1 MAGEAVEVGQ
11 FVAMARKSLI
21 NEPYLANAAIIG
33 ELTKLT
39 LARSGHSY
47 FTLTDNNGSI
57 DCVLFNGNKSFT
69 SLDIKEGSKLVALGG
84 IDVYVKTGR
93 MQFKASRI
101 QPVKSIGELEKV
113 RQELILKWREDGT
126 MDRPRK
132 TAPLIPKR
140 LHIITGGGSAALS
153 DMQRLITDRWP
164 NFSYTVIPVLVQGN
178 DAPKEIVR
186 AIKVAEKNADLIIV
200 GRGGGSPE
208 DLWSFNLESVCQ
220 AMIDCSVPVVSAVGH
235 ESDYMVS
242 DMIADIRASTPSNAI
257 ERCVGDFNFH
267 QMNLHNYGERIE
279 DSVSRL
285 FIDCK
290 NELQLIKSKL
300 LNAPVKGIY
309 NANQQIT
316 EIENKLKLIV
326 GEKFVSTR
334 EKLNSLTNLL
344 TINAERMISNENT
357 KLAVIESSLK
367 SVNPKNVLERGYSMI
382 TSQDG
387 EIIMEAS
394 DLDEG
399 QTINLLLSDG
409 EASASINSIKKGS
422 ENNE

>member
-57 DCVLFNGNKSFT
+57 DCVLFNGNKSFA
-69 SLDIKEGSKLVALGG
+69 SQGVKEGSKLVALGG

-257 ERCVGDFNFH
+257 ER
-267 QMNLHNYGERIE
+267 I
-279 DSVSRL
+279 
-285 FIDCK
+285 IPIK
-290 NELQLIKSKL
+290 NELVAIIAQAGDRLDFAIDGLFTRHNERIGNLIIRLRAAPMRGISNAKLRRTKIASRVKSATDRIL
-300 LNAPVKGIY
+300 M
-309 NANQQIT
+309 
-316 EIENKLKLIV
+316 
-326 GEKFVSTR
+326 R
-334 EKLNSLTNLL
+334 EKNRLTGLGSIL
-344 TINAERMISNENT
+344 TST
-357 KLAVIESSLK
+357 
-367 SVNPKNVLERGYSMI
+367 NPTNVLERGYSMAVNTKGVPI
-382 TSQDG
+382 TSVVGLKAGDPLTVVLKDG
-387 EIIMEAS
+387 QV
-394 DLDEG
+394 
-399 QTINLLLSDG
+399 QT
-409 EASASINSIKKGS
+409 EVK
-422 ENNE
+422 E